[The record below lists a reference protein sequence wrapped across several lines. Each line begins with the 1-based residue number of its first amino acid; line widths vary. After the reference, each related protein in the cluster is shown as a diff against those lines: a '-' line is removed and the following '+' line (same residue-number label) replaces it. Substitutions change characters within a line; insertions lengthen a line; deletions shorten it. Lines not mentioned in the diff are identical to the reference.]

1 MVVLLLK
8 LEVFCIPTMPAF
20 KAVGFCTRGG
30 DIDRLELGPG
40 PLGMRPEPLIDSY
53 RCTMSDMD
61 VRRVRLG
68 AGSSRGVRPGE
79 DSTLALLSL
88 FELFTGNINMDRGR
102 PVPVG
107 DWAEEGLETAAA
119 EKSFR

>member
-1 MVVLLLK
+1 MG
-8 LEVFCIPTMPAF
+8 E
-20 KAVGFCTRGG
+20 G
-30 DIDRLELGPG
+30 DIDRLEFEPG
-40 PLGMRPEPLIDSY
+40 PLGTGLEPLIDSY

-68 AGSSRGVRPGE
+68 AGSSGGVRFGE

-88 FELFTGNINMDRGR
+88 LELFTGNMNMDRGR
-102 PVPVG
+102 PWPPVG

-119 EKSFR
+119 EESFR